1 MEKRILITF
10 SVIVLFFGFSG
21 CREKNSCFT
30 DLVLSSKTY
39 SNPFFSIDT
48 AIDSKNGCEYI
59 TTTHFILKEK
69 YYCDSAKLY
78 LKDDLIY
85 MQLLKPKSNEFVLFN
100 FLLDKGKKDT
110 ITIIYE
116 DPKKIS
122 INNLVEYTYF
132 LKDIVKRES
141 KSPVYI
147 FQVQNFDSW
156 RHDDNSHIRQ
166 FDVVFFVSKEEGFIG
181 SYLIDGTDNEKHYIE
196 PRGNILKVYI
206 DYSDYKS
213 YLLR

>member
-1 MEKRILITF
+1 MRKRILITF

-30 DLVLSSKTY
+30 NLTFSSKTY

-48 AIDSKNGCEYI
+48 VIDSKNGCEYI
-59 TTTHFILKEK
+59 TTTPFILKEK
-69 YYCDSAKLY
+69 HFCDSAKLY
-78 LKDDLIY
+78 LKDDRIY

-100 FLLDKGKKDT
+100 FQLDKGIKDT
-110 ITIIYE
+110 IRIVYE
-116 DPKKIS
+116 DPKKLY
-122 INNLVEYTYF
+122 INNLAEYTYF
-132 LKDIVKRES
+132 LKDIVKKEP
-141 KSPVYI
+141 KSPVYL

-156 RHDDNSHIRQ
+156 RHDYNSPIRQ

-196 PRGNILKVYI
+196 PRGNIMKDYI

-213 YLLR
+213 YLLL